1 MRGKELTTKSIV
13 REKEMTSMAHTIE
26 KEMREAIITLLRGT
40 IETSTEM
47 IWMIVGST
55 KANIRKR
62 EGEDTLLLTLIG
74 HIGKEKGQD
83 LDLGQEIS
91 CKRRGNWTLM
101 TRLSKSLEKVNLNQ
115 NQNSPKMFKSKIKRL
130 K

>member
-1 MRGKELTTKSIV
+1 
-13 REKEMTSMAHTIE
+13 MTSMAHTIE